1 MLNRVKGNGDYARR
15 LHLCNALQPYDEN
28 SILPSLN
35 LPVEKELRSRAVYEI
50 KCVVVVYNAAYVGQ
64 TGT

>member
-1 MLNRVKGNGDYARR
+1 MEIMHAGYTFATPCNLMIKTVYYHR
-15 LHLCNALQPYDEN
+15 LM
-28 SILPSLN
+28 
-35 LPVEKELRSRAVYEI
+35 VYEI